1 MGHEI
6 ERRFLVCSDAWRGL
20 APGLLY
26 RQGYLCS
33 EPDRTVR
40 VRLIG
45 TSEADGAAFLT
56 LKGRQTGF
64 RRPEFEYE
72 IPFADGAFLLEH
84 MAEKPLVEKCR
95 HRIALD
101 GLVWEV
107 DEFLGENAGLVLAEL
122 ELAAEDQSFSRPGWL
137 GAEVTGDWRYAN
149 SSLARHPAMSPGGA
163 AGGSCPS

>member
-1 MGHEI
+1 M
-6 ERRFLVCSDAWRGL
+6 
-20 APGLLY
+20 
-26 RQGYLCS
+26 
-33 EPDRTVR
+33 R

-149 SSLARHPAMSPGGA
+149 SSLARHPFRRWGKDSA
-163 AGGSCPS
+163 A